1 MIEIKNISA
10 GYLAETVLS
19 DFSFSAKKGELTGI
33 FGPNGSGKTT
43 LLCAINGL
51 ARVSAGTV
59 SVGGVEFNRAS
70 ASAIRKK
77 IGYAPQYFEIDSKAP
92 VSAGEVIMM
101 GTYGRKGILR
111 PPGAPEKDYLKNLSK
126 KLGLE
131 RLLHKPFGRLSGGEK
146 QKALIARALIQEPE
160 ILLLDEI
167 FAWVDAEMQGEILGL
182 IKKLHEENNLT
193 ILIVSHNALFV
204 KKILTRVVYLEKA
217 KIVFDGPAEDF
228 KMPLCCTN

>member
-10 GYLAETVLS
+10 GYLSETILS

-33 FGPNGSGKTT
+33 FGPNGAGKTT

-51 ARVSAGTV
+51 ARVTAGTV
-59 SVGGVEFNRAS
+59 AVGGVEFNRAN

-77 IGYAPQYFEIDSKAP
+77 IGYVPQYFEIDSRVP

-111 PPGAPEKDYLKNLSK
+111 PPGPAEKDYLEILSK
-126 KLGLE
+126 KLGIE
-131 RLLHKPFGRLSGGEK
+131 GLLHKPFGRLSGGEK
-146 QKALIARALIQEPE
+146 QKTLIARALIQEPE

-167 FAWVDAEMQGEILGL
+167 FAWVDARMQEEILDL
-182 IKKLHEENNLT
+182 IKELHDEKNLT
-193 ILIVSHNALFV
+193 ILIVAHNTFFV
-204 KKILTRVVYLEKA
+204 KKILTRIVYLERA
-217 KIVFDGPAEDF
+217 GIVSDGPAGDF